1 MKKSIVAASIVA
13 LMTIGAVQTASAC
26 SSVSATTDYGTL
38 VARSLDWDVHV
49 EARAKIIPAGV
60 EISSKA
66 PSYKTQATWTTKYK
80 TMSLSDNPIFHGT
93 AYDAI
98 NDQGLSV
105 HGQYQEASKPFL
117 TMHKDNDNGAPAVN
131 NGLLATYITSNY
143 KTVAEAIDGL
153 DKGEWQPAFSD
164 PLMDMDHLVPA
175 HFNLRDN
182 EGNVALI
189 QLNAGG
195 KLKVWRG
202 STNDELRFVTNEPLF
217 QDHLEFS
224 KTIDRSA
231 LGTKLPADYSPLS
244 RYVRG
249 LHHAES
255 QDFKNMTYQ
264 QTMAAQLL
272 AFHSAVAI
280 PQSVQAP
287 FVDGPKIAEE
297 GGVFP
302 TFFTVQYNLKNGDT
316 VYSDLYEGHQIKFNF
331 AEVSVGKEPVC
342 ANLSVD
348 AHEGRAAPTFGKC
361 S

>member
-38 VARSLDWDVHV
+38 VARSLDWEVAV

-60 EISSKA
+60 ELNSKA
-66 PSYKTQATWTTKYK
+66 PSYKTQASWTTKYK
-80 TMSLSDNPIFHGT
+80 TMSLSDNPVFHGA

-105 HGQYQEASKPFL
+105 HGQYQDASAPFL
-117 TMHKDNDNGAPAVN
+117 PLHKDNDNGAPAIN
-131 NGLLATYITSNY
+131 NGQLATYLTSNY
-143 KTVAEAIDGL
+143 KTVEEAINGL
-153 DKGEWQPAFSD
+153 DNGEWQPAFSD
-164 PLMDMDHLVPA
+164 PLMDMEHLVPA

-195 KLKVWRG
+195 ELKVWRG

-217 QDHLEFS
+217 QDHLKFS
-224 KTIDRSA
+224 KQIERDA
-231 LGTKLPADYSPLS
+231 AGTKLPADYSSLS
-244 RYVRG
+244 RYARG
-249 LHHAES
+249 LHHAEHQS
-255 QDFKNMTYQ
+255 FKGMTYQ

-280 PQSVQAP
+280 PQSIMAP
-287 FVDGPKIAEE
+287 SVDGPQILNEA
-297 GGVFP
+297 GAFP

-316 VYSDLYEGHQIKFNF
+316 VYSDLHEGQQVKFNF
-331 AEVSVGKEPVC
+331 AEVEVGKEPVC
-342 ANLSVD
+342 ANLSFS
-348 AHEGRAAPTFGKC
+348 AHEGHATPVFGLC

>member
-1 MKKSIVAASIVA
+1 MKTSIVAASIAA

-38 VARSLDWDVHV
+38 VARSLDWGVAV
-49 EARAKIIPAGV
+49 EARAKIIPAGIEV
-60 EISSKA
+60 SSNA

-105 HGQYQEASKPFL
+105 HGQYQEASAPFL
-117 TMHKDNDNGAPAVN
+117 AMHKDNDDGAPAVN

-217 QDHLEFS
+217 QDHQKFS
-224 KTIDRSA
+224 KTVDRSA
-231 LGTKLPADYSPLS
+231 LGTKLPADYSSLS

-255 QDFKNMTYQ
+255 QDFKDMSYQ

-280 PQSVQAP
+280 PQSVMVP
-287 FVDGPKIAEE
+287 TVDGPQILNE

-316 VYSDLYEGHQIKFNF
+316 VYSNLHEGQQVKFNF
-331 AEVSVGKEPVC
+331 TDVKVGDQPVC
-342 ANLSVD
+342 SNLTVESQD
-348 AHEGRAAPTFGKC
+348 GNSTPTFGKC